1 VSTQDTTDSAETTG
15 SGELPDDRPD
25 PTFREVVAFY
35 AMVVGMFLAL
45 VNVQIVGSS
54 FRQIQGGLS
63 AGPEEVS
70 WLMTAYL
77 IAEVVMIPLSGWLT
91 QVMSTRWLFTAC
103 MGGFTVASLASA
115 LTWNI
120 ESMIVCRALQGFT
133 GGALLPMVFGTLF
146 TLFPARKQEMATI
159 LVGIVG
165 TTAPALGPSLGG
177 WISEYMSW
185 HWLFLLNV
193 PPGIVITVVIASV
206 VRFDRPN
213 PSLLRNIDFI
223 GISLVAVTLATLL
236 VVVQEGRRE
245 GWFESDYIRTL
256 SVISAVAFVLFL
268 WRELTARHPVVD
280 LRAFTDRNF
289 LIGTFFVF
297 VFGAGIYGPV
307 FALPLFLAQVRDL
320 GSLQIGLIVF
330 VIGVFQ
336 MLSGIVVY
344 FMLKFM
350 RRRHIVFVGVVMMA
364 YGTYL
369 QAQLTIDTGF
379 EELFVPQMIRG
390 LAAQMVFL
398 PLVNLALGRL
408 PASRV
413 RNGSGLFN
421 LTQRLGAAI
430 GIAVASAMLQV
441 RAEHH
446 YARLME
452 VLPRGDIAVQPI
464 SRKLHILF
472 ESRFGDSPTLDR
484 VVTQFMIQTTQREAL
499 ILAFNDVMLAI
510 AVLIAASIMVLPA
523 IRGLDRPKGT

>member
-1 VSTQDTTDSAETTG
+1 MSTQDTTEATQATG

-25 PTFREVVAFY
+25 PTFRQVVAFY

-91 QVMSTRWLFTAC
+91 QVMSTRWLFTVC

-115 LTWNI
+115 LAWNI
-120 ESMIVCRALQGFT
+120 ESMIVFRALQGFS

-146 TLFPARKQEMATI
+146 TLFPARKQEVATI

-193 PPGIVITVVIASV
+193 PPGIIITVVIATI

-223 GISLVAVTLATLL
+223 GIALVAIALATLL

-245 GWFESDYIRTL
+245 GWFESGYIQSL
-256 SVISAVAFVLFL
+256 SAISGVTFLLFL
-268 WRELTARHPVVD
+268 WRALTARYPVVD
-280 LRAFTDRNF
+280 LRAFTNRNF
-289 LIGTFFVF
+289 LVGTFFVF
-297 VFGAGIYGPV
+297 IFGAGIYGPV

-330 VIGVFQ
+330 VIGMFQ

-350 RRRHIVFVGVVMMA
+350 RRRHIVFLGLVMMA

-369 QAQLTIDTGF
+369 QAQMTIDTGYA
-379 EELFVPQMIRG
+379 ELFVPQMLRG

-398 PLVNLALGRL
+398 PLVNLALGKL

-430 GIAVASAMLQV
+430 GIAAANALLQV
-441 RAEHH
+441 RTEHH

-452 VLPRGDIAVQPI
+452 ALPRGDLSIAPI
-464 SRKLHILF
+464 SRQLRILL
-472 ESRFGDSPTLDR
+472 ESRFGDSPMLDR
-484 VVTQFMIQTTQREAL
+484 AVIQFLTKMTQREAL

-510 AVLIAASIMVLPA
+510 AVLIAVSIVALPA
-523 IRGLDRPKGT
+523 IRGLDRPRP